1 MMSMKT
7 DINCHNY
14 DESLIRITKIRRMSA
29 NYFIRD
35 V

>member
-7 DINCHNY
+7 DIICPNY
-14 DESLIRITKIRRMSA
+14 DESLIRKTKIRRMSA